1 MVILDV
7 RACSLH
13 LPTAHHARPGFC
25 HGHIRRT
32 SRLYVNWQYNGGWRI
47 SCGFDPPLR
56 TGLLCLPSLL
66 RNGVPLRTS
75 GAMDSA
81 SGSLPTP
88 WGCGQ
93 WSMLFVRCLDVLS
106 SPDMMRGLSI
116 TRLPPCPISAST
128 SGIWRHSRVGFNVR
142 FNVVTIQPA
151 VLVYSDGVAMDLC
164 CMGYALDA
172 LSSLRDESALS
183 RPSTTSPPLL
193 RESRTQRH
201 VTWSATQ

>member
-1 MVILDV
+1 MDLVHFYARVCCVCPLSCVMVSHCV
-7 RACSLH
+7 RAGLWTQP
-13 LPTAHHARPGFC
+13 LAR
-25 HGHIRRT
+25 
-32 SRLYVNWQYNGGWRI
+32 
-47 SCGFDPPLR
+47 
-56 TGLLCLPSLL
+56 CLPL
-66 RNGVPLRTS
+66 G
-75 GAMDSA
+75 
-81 SGSLPTP
+81 
-88 WGCGQ
+88 GCGQ

-128 SGIWRHSRVGFNVR
+128 SGIWRHSRVGFDVR

-151 VLVYSDGVAMDLC
+151 VLVYSNGVAMDLC